1 MKQLKI
7 TFMDGTT
14 EIFEQNNMTYFL
26 IDNQLRIIYIIYPK
40 SIIRIPF
47 ESIKMIEETREDE
60 KTK

>member
-1 MKQLKI
+1 
-7 TFMDGTT
+7 MDGTT

>member
-14 EIFEQNNMTYFL
+14 ETFEQNDITYFT